1 MTMVQ
6 TTDVAIVG
14 AGPYG
19 LSIAAHLSHLGVP
32 FRIFGK
38 PMDGWL
44 TGMPHGMLLKSEGFA
59 SSIYHPDGSLTLD
72 QYCRGNRLPYADIGL
87 PVPLETFCEYGLAFQ
102 QKFVSMLEQN
112 LVTALNRSPYGFTMT
127 LDSGESLA
135 ARRVVVAVGIS
146 HFSHVPSSIE
156 GLPRKFVSH
165 SSAHADLTA
174 FKGRNVVVLGGGASA
189 IDVAALV
196 HEAGARVQLVTR
208 KPVLELHPKGD
219 GQRSLWRRLR
229 APNTGI
235 GPSWKSWFFTNCATI
250 FHRLPERSRLKW
262 VQTHLGPAG
271 GWFMIDRIGRVPQL
285 LGYTPIRS
293 KVVGNHVQLE
303 LAAGGARLS
312 HTIETDHVIAA
323 TGYRPSLDRLTFIQ
337 PSLRASISSLSNTP
351 ILSPHFQ
358 SSVAGLY
365 FVGPIAANSFGPLM
379 RFAVGA
385 KYAAR
390 RLSRHLAAP
399 TKRDIPTLEL
409 DHERARPAS
418 MSASISPE

>member
-1 MTMVQ
+1 MVQ
-6 TTDVAIVG
+6 TTDVAIIG

-19 LSIAAHLSHLGVP
+19 LSIAAHLSHLSVP

-38 PMDGWL
+38 PMDSWL

-72 QYCRGNRLPYADIGL
+72 QYCREKRLPYADIGL

-102 QKFVSMLEQN
+102 QRFVSMLEQK
-112 LVTALNRSPYGFTMT
+112 LAKALNRSPSGFTLT
-127 LDSGESLA
+127 LDSGESVA

-146 HFSHVPSSIE
+146 HFSYVPSSIG

-174 FKGRNVVVLGGGASA
+174 FKGRNIVVLGGGASA

-196 HEAGARVQLVTR
+196 QEAGAKVRLVTR
-208 KPVLELHPKGD
+208 KPVLELHRRPST
-219 GQRSLWRRLR
+219 QRSLWRRLR
-229 APNTGI
+229 SPNTGI

-271 GWFMIDRIGRVPQL
+271 GWFMTERIGRVPQL

-293 KVVGNHVQLE
+293 EVVGNHVQVE
-303 LAAGGARLS
+303 LATDGGRLF

-337 PSLRASISSLSNTP
+337 PSLRSSISSLMYTP
-351 ILSPHFQ
+351 ILSSHFQ
-358 SSVAGLY
+358 CSVPGLY
-365 FVGPIAANSFGPLM
+365 FVGPIAA
-379 RFAVGA
+379 
-385 KYAAR
+385 
-390 RLSRHLAAP
+390 
-399 TKRDIPTLEL
+399 
-409 DHERARPAS
+409 
-418 MSASISPE
+418 

>member
-1 MTMVQ
+1 MVQ

-72 QYCRGNRLPYADIGL
+72 QYCREKRLPYADIGL

-102 QKFVSMLEQN
+102 QKFVSMLEKN

-127 LDSGESLA
+127 LDSGESVA

-146 HFSHVPSSIE
+146 HFSYVPSSIE

-174 FKGRNVVVLGGGASA
+174 FKGRDVVVLGGGASA

-196 HEAGARVQLVTR
+196 HEAGARVRLVAR

-219 GQRSLWRRLR
+219 GHRTLWRRLR

-271 GWFMIDRIGRVPQL
+271 GWFMTDRIGRVPQL
-285 LGYTPIRS
+285 LGHTPIRS
-293 KVVGNHVQLE
+293 EVIGDRLRLE
-303 LAAGGARLS
+303 LATSG
-312 HTIETDHVIAA
+312 T
-323 TGYRPSLDRLTFIQ
+323 
-337 PSLRASISSLSNTP
+337 
-351 ILSPHFQ
+351 
-358 SSVAGLY
+358 
-365 FVGPIAANSFGPLM
+365 
-379 RFAVGA
+379 
-385 KYAAR
+385 
-390 RLSRHLAAP
+390 RHLHRVAQ
-399 TKRDIPTLEL
+399 
-409 DHERARPAS
+409 
-418 MSASISPE
+418 